1 MELPSHRLD
10 PRMLTVWRQSSLALI
25 AGTLVAGVVAALAAR
40 HFGWP
45 LAPVVAVAAA
55 IIVIEVADLAVS
67 PHVEYATWRYNVTPT
82 EVDLYHGVFVKKRVI
97 VPLVRVQH
105 VETKQ
110 GPFLKASGL
119 AAVRISTAGESFE
132 IPGLA
137 EDDAFALRDR
147 VAELAR
153 LAKEDV

>member
-1 MELPSHRLD
+1 MELPSRRLD
-10 PRMLTVWRQSSLALI
+10 PRMLRAWYAGSLALM
-25 AGTLVAGVVAALAAR
+25 AGTAAAGA
-40 HFGWP
+40 
-45 LAPVVAVAAA
+45 VAVLVVRWFGLPVSIPFA
-55 IIVIEVADLAVS
+55 ITGVLLAVELIDMVIS
-67 PHVEYATWRYNVTPT
+67 PRVEYATWRFDVTAT
-82 EVDLYHGVFVKKRVI
+82 DVDLYHGVFVKKRAI

-110 GPFLKASGL
+110 GPILKANGL

-137 EDDAFALRDR
+137 EADARTLRDR

>member
-10 PRMLTVWRQSSLALI
+10 PRMLTVWYRSSFVLI
-25 AGTLVAGVVAALAAR
+25 AGTLVCTGAAVGLAL
-40 HFGWP
+40 HFAWP
-45 LAPVVAVAAA
+45 LVIVLGIAAVIL
-55 IIVIEVADLAVS
+55 IIELIDLAIS
-67 PHVEYATWRYNVTPT
+67 PRVEYATWRYDVTPT
-82 EVDLYHGVFVKKRVI
+82 EVDLYHGVFVKKRII

-110 GPFLKASGL
+110 GPLLKASGL

-137 EDDAFALRDR
+137 ENEAHALRDR

-153 LAKEDV
+153 LAKEDL

>member
-1 MELPSHRLD
+1 M
-10 PRMLTVWRQSSLALI
+10 
-25 AGTLVAGVVAALAAR
+25 
-40 HFGWP
+40 
-45 LAPVVAVAAA
+45 
-55 IIVIEVADLAVS
+55 
-67 PHVEYATWRYNVTPT
+67 
-82 EVDLYHGVFVKKRVI
+82 
-97 VPLVRVQH
+97 QH

-137 EDDAFALRDR
+137 EDDANMLRDR

>member
-1 MELPSHRLD
+1 MEFPSRRLD
-10 PRMLTVWRQSSLALI
+10 QRMLRVWYASSLALI
-25 AGTLVAGVVAALAAR
+25 AGTVVVGAAATLAVRWFEGPLLIPLIITAAL
-40 HFGWP
+40 
-45 LAPVVAVAAA
+45 V
-55 IIVIEVADLAVS
+55 VIELADMAIS
-67 PHVEYATWRYNVTPT
+67 PRVEYATWRFDVTPT
-82 EVDLYHGVFVKKRVI
+82 DVDLYHGVFVKKRVI

-110 GPFLKASGL
+110 GPFLKANGL

-132 IPGLA
+132 IPGLEA
-137 EDDAFALRDR
+137 DDANTLRDR